1 VGEASSAASQPGAA
15 ESSRIYRVIHYVT
28 YVGISAHAAF
38 IALFFWLQVPLLGY
52 FNLGSVVAWCAAR
65 WLNQRGRL
73 RTAAVIITVEV
84 LTHAVLACGLL
95 GWSSGFHYYLVP
107 LMPFVIFN
115 DRLSTRAVVA
125 GAAVL
130 AILYLALRYF
140 TGDVTAPP
148 RFFDAIQYMNMAV
161 PLTALAI
168 ISAYFRFGSIDA
180 ERRMEELAM
189 TDSLTQLP
197 NRRRMREMLEL
208 EQVRFARGGRP
219 FAVIIGDIDGFK
231 QINDHAGH
239 DCGDFVLRELA
250 TILRQVLR
258 AQDGLARWGGEEF
271 LFLLPETDH
280 AGAGIVAEKLRA
292 AVEQAGM
299 VFGGQPV
306 RVTMT
311 FGVSVY
317 TGGAGSAEACVRQA
331 DQALYAGK
339 DQGKNRVVLLAASA

>member
-1 VGEASSAASQPGAA
+1 VGESSPSLA
-15 ESSRIYRVIHYVT
+15 EQSRIYRVIHYVT

-38 IALFFWLQVPLLGY
+38 IALFFWLQVPLLGW
-52 FNLGSVVAWCAAR
+52 FNVGSVVAWCAAR

-73 RTAAVIITVEV
+73 RTAAMIITVEV
-84 LTHAVLACGLL
+84 LAHAVLACSLL
-95 GWSSGFHYYLVP
+95 GWNSGFHYYLVP

-115 DRLSTRAVVA
+115 DRLSTRQVVA
-125 GAAVL
+125 ASAALSLV
-130 AILYLALRYF
+130 YLALRYF
-140 TGDVTAPP
+140 TGAVTPPP
-148 RFFDAIQYMNMAV
+148 RFFEAIQYMNLAV

-168 ISAYFRFGSIDA
+168 ISVYFRAGSIEA

-189 TDSLTQLP
+189 TDALTQLP

-208 EQVRFARGGRP
+208 EQVRFSRGGRP

-231 QINDHAGH
+231 QINDNAGH
-239 DCGDFVLRELA
+239 DCGDYVLRELA
-250 TILRQVLR
+250 TILRGVLR

-280 AGAGIVAEKLRA
+280 PGAGVVAEKLRA
-292 AVEQAGM
+292 AVENAGLK
-299 VFGGQPV
+299 FAERAV

-317 TGGAGSAEACVRQA
+317 TAGAGSAEACVRRA